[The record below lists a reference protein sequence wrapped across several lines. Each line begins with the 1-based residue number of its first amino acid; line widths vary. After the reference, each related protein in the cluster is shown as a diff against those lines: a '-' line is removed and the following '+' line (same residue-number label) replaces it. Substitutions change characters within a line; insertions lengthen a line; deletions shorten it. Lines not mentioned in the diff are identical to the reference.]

1 MPKAETHF
9 EQVPLEVVKQIA
21 QEIMRSEAK
30 TKQKGLKKAHSK
42 AVRVL
47 K

>member
-21 QEIMRSEAK
+21 EVIMLNEAK

-42 AVRVL
+42 AVRVP